1 MAVADTASSTGPRAS
16 APTSSATPVAG
27 AAAGGMATA
36 SRTSP
41 RPASA
46 TTTTNG
52 ARQLVPPP
60 SRAPNGT
67 PSTVAMVSPEP
78 TIAIAR
84 PRRPGPIMAVA
95 VVSPIANSV
104 AWAQADSARPT
115 ITHA

>member
-1 MAVADTASSTGPRAS
+1 
-16 APTSSATPVAG
+16 
-27 AAAGGMATA
+27 
-36 SRTSP
+36 
-41 RPASA
+41 
-46 TTTTNG
+46 
-52 ARQLVPPP
+52 
-60 SRAPNGT
+60 
-67 PSTVAMVSPEP
+67 MVSPEP